1 MGELSTGTKNKTYHL
16 LTSDIALSNTTVVD
30 TEMYVSVAANTTYRL
45 EFAVTASAGGDGKW
59 IRLNLG
65 TAPQVSCLFKDL
77 YFDSAGSYTSTA
89 FTIDNYVKSDWD
101 FIRVSGLFVSPATGL
116 LRLQAR
122 KATNV
127 GGDTTL
133 YAGAY
138 LMAQPI

>member
-1 MGELSTGTKNKTYHL
+1 MLDNISKNRTYHL
-16 LTSDIALSNTTVVD
+16 LTSNINLVDTTVVD
-30 TEMYVSVAANTTYRL
+30 TEMYVSVSANTTYRL

-59 IRLNLG
+59 IQLHLG
-65 TAPQVSCLFKDL
+65 TSPQVSCLFKDL
-77 YFDSAGSYTSTA
+77 WFDSIGAYTSNL
-89 FTIDNYVKSDWD
+89 FTLDNYVKTDWD
-101 FIRVSGLFVSPATGL
+101 FMRVSGLFVSPATGL

-138 LMAQPI
+138 LMAQPV

>member
-1 MGELSTGTKNKTYHL
+1 MGELSTGIKNRTHHL
-16 LTSDIALSNTTVVD
+16 LTSAINLVDTTLVD
-30 TEMYVSVAANTTYRL
+30 TEMYVTVSANTTYRL

-59 IRLNLG
+59 VRLQLG
-65 TAPQVSCLFKDL
+65 TSPQVSCLFKDL
-77 YFDSAGSYTSTA
+77 YFSSTGA
-89 FTIDNYVKSDWD
+89 YSSTLFTLDNYVKSDWD
-101 FIRVSGLFVSPATGL
+101 FMRVSGLFVSPVTGL

-138 LMAQPI
+138 LMAQPV

>member
-1 MGELSTGTKNKTYHL
+1 MGELSTGIKNRTHHL
-16 LTSDIALSNTTVVD
+16 LTSAINLVDTTLVD
-30 TEMYVSVAANTTYRL
+30 TEMYVTVSANTTYRL

-59 IRLNLG
+59 IRLQLG
-65 TAPQVSCLFKDL
+65 TSPQVSCLFKDL
-77 YFDSAGSYTSTA
+77 YFDSAGTYSSTL
-89 FTIDNYVKSDWD
+89 FTLDNYVKSDWD
-101 FIRVSGLFVSPATGL
+101 FMRVSGLFVSPVTGL

-138 LMAQPI
+138 LMAQPV